1 MRRRFYSYSIIVF
14 VLVLIMSL
22 NVNTAFAGKSNSI
35 SRDQARDMLVRI
47 LPDVKVISVE
57 KAAVEGLWE
66 VVIQSRGQNG
76 IVYLDE
82 GGRHVIFGSIV
93 ESATQTNITK
103 QKFDEIN
110 KIDFSLIPLD
120 DAIVMGNKNAKHKV
134 VVFDD
139 PD

>member
-1 MRRRFYSYSIIVF
+1 MRRRFFLHPIILFVF
-14 VLVLIMSL
+14 VLFLSFSAKPTL
-22 NVNTAFAGKSNSI
+22 AGKSNGI

-82 GGRHVIFGSIV
+82 GGKHVIFGSIV

-120 DAIVMGNKNAKHKV
+120 DAIIMGNKNAKHKV

>member
-1 MRRRFYSYSIIVF
+1 MRRRLYSYSTVVF
-14 VLVLIMSL
+14 ILVLMMTLS
-22 NVNTAFAGKSNSI
+22 VNSAFAGKSDNI
-35 SRDQARDMLVRI
+35 SKDQARDVLMRV

-57 KAAVEGLWE
+57 KAVVAGLWE

-76 IVYLDE
+76 IVYLDK
-82 GGRHVIFGSIV
+82 GGKHIIFGSIV

-103 QKFDEIN
+103 RKFDDIN
-110 KIDFSLIPLD
+110 KVDFSSIPLD
-120 DAIVMGNKNAKHKV
+120 DAIVMGNKDAKHKV